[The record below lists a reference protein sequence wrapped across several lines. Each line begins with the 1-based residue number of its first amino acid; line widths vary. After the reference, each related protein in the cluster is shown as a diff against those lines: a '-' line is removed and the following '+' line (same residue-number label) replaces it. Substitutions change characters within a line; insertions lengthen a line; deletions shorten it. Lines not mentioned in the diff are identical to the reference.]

1 MRILLVED
9 DRTISHFLVK
19 GLREELHVVDL
30 VEDGI
35 QAEERAYAEDYDLI
49 VLDVMLPGL
58 NGVDVCRRLRAHAVD
73 TPILMLTARED
84 TQDRVSGLDAGADD
98 YLTKPF
104 VFDELLARM
113 RAIARRG
120 RTRHLSAVLQY
131 GPIQIDPRDHTVRVS
146 GTRLD
151 LTATEYRLL
160 EQLLTRAEA
169 VVSREQLADRVWGG
183 GIDPNSNVVEVYIG
197 YLRRKLQAHWPAP
210 LVQTV
215 RGLGYMLKESGG
227 E

>member
-9 DRTISHFLVK
+9 DRTISHFLLK
-19 GLREELHVVDL
+19 GLHEERHVVDL
-30 VEDGI
+30 VEDGLA
-35 QAEERAYAEDYDLI
+35 AEERASAHDYDLI
-49 VLDVMLPGL
+49 VLDIMLPGL
-58 NGVDVCRRLRAHAVD
+58 NGLDVCRRIRAHTID
-73 TPILMLTARED
+73 TPILILTARED

-104 VFDELLARM
+104 AFEELLARM

-120 RTRHLSAVLQY
+120 RTRQLSVVLQY
-131 GPIQIDPRDHTVRVS
+131 GPIQLDPRDRTVRV
-146 GTRLD
+146 GGMRVD

-160 EQLLTRAEA
+160 EQLINRAETI
-169 VVSREQLADRVWGG
+169 VSREQLADRVWGG
-183 GIDPNSNVVEVYIG
+183 DLDPKSNVVEVYIG

-215 RGLGYMLKESGG
+215 RGLGYMLKETAR
-227 E
+227 